1 MKLIQPRS
9 TINVSRGQPHDRERS
24 VTASLSLFIPA
35 ILTLALSGCMVEGGG
50 VSCGAGTRE
59 SAGTCVPVETGPG
72 LSCGAGTIEVDGA
85 CVPMTTDPGVT
96 CGVGTENINGEC
108 VPSAL
113 DPGHFLNP
121 LVELQSLHNV
131 GSHTDEVR
139 VREDNLLLNCSYT
152 FNVIDANDAADME
165 GLAVGLKHTIPNDSR
180 KPGCK
185 HLTWDEDLV
194 FTTHLGNIKNPAF
207 LSGWDITDP
216 KAPVQL
222 KVLQEPGVSYEGIDA
237 SNHNIFVGL
246 HKDGLGVY
254 NYDAAAGFT
263 RVGSLGGFTNAWGV
277 AARDNHVFVGDGVDG
292 LVTVDATDPTKP
304 IELGRVAT
312 GGQAKGVVVNGNFAY
327 VAAGS
332 AGVAI
337 VDISDLTKP
346 LVVGHAKMP
355 GTALRVAYS
364 ENRIFVAAWN
374 DVRVYDVTEP
384 ANPVFVAAV
393 RIPRDFDYEDLD
405 RELPTMRIFG
415 VAARGQDVF
424 IGTWE
429 NPYSY
434 RLEPARLAPNIRLPE
449 SAARTDFGPTE
460 VGKSKT
466 IPFEV
471 TNQGTAPLTLV
482 DNWVSGSAF
491 SVEPRQARIQPG
503 ETFTLNVTYL
513 ASKAE
518 EEVGYLH
525 IASDDPAAPVRK
537 AYLVG
542 NSPGVTVGAPLPLTN
557 GTMLDGTS
565 FSSEESKGSVLM
577 LTYFATYCPV
587 CANHLPDME
596 ERFWQKYKDKGL
608 HLVALNPKESTD
620 QAGLVQSYCD
630 NIKVSFPVGIEETA
644 STYAAVTA
652 NFSGPNPFP
661 VDVIVGKDGIVRYAA
676 HEYDPDAMDAIVEQA
691 LAE

>member
-1 MKLIQPRS
+1 M
-9 TINVSRGQPHDRERS
+9 
-24 VTASLSLFIPA
+24 
-35 ILTLALSGCMVEGGG
+35 LALPGCTREG

-59 SAGTCVPVETGPG
+59 VDGACLPAEINPELTCGEGTK
-72 LSCGAGTIEVDGA
+72 EVDGA
-85 CVPMTTDPGVT
+85 CVAVTTSPDVT
-96 CGVGTENINGEC
+96 CGDGTESIHGEC
-108 VPSAL
+108 VPTAL
-113 DPGHFLNP
+113 EPGHFLSP
-121 LVELQSLHNV
+121 LVELQSLHDV

-139 VREDNLLLNCSYT
+139 IREDNLLLNCSYT
-152 FNVIDANDAADME
+152 FNVIDAADPKDME
-165 GLAVGLKHTIPNDSR
+165 ALAAGLKHEIPGDIR

-185 HLTWDEDLV
+185 HLAWDDNLV

-222 KVLQEPGVSYEGIDA
+222 KVLQEPGVSYEGIDVA
-237 SNHNIFVGL
+237 NHAIFVGL
-246 HKDGLGVY
+246 HGGGLGVY
-254 NYDAAAGFT
+254 NYDAINGFT
-263 RVGSLGGFTNAWGV
+263 RVGALGGFTNAWGV

-292 LVTVDATDPTKP
+292 LVTVDATDPANP

-312 GGQAKGVVVNGNFAY
+312 GGQAKGVVVNGDFAY

-337 VDISDLTKP
+337 VDISDLKNP
-346 LVVGHAKMP
+346 LVVAHAKMP

-374 DVRVYDVTEP
+374 DVRVYDVSTP
-384 ANPVFVAAV
+384 AKPTFVAAV
-393 RIPRDFDYEDLD
+393 RIPRHFDYEDLN

-415 VAARGQDVF
+415 VAARAQDVF

-429 NPYSY
+429 NPFSY
-434 RLEPARLAPNIRLPE
+434 RLEPDRLAPNIRLPE
-449 SAARTDFGPTE
+449 SAARTDFGPLAM
-460 VGKSKT
+460 GASKT
-466 IPFEV
+466 LPFEV

-503 ETFTLNVTYL
+503 ETFKLNVTYV
-513 ASKAE
+513 ASSMD
-518 EEVGYLH
+518 EEVGYLN
-525 IASDDPAAPVRK
+525 IVSDDPAAPVRK

-542 NSPGVTVGAPLPLTN
+542 NSPGVTVGAPLPATT
-557 GTMLDGTS
+557 GAMLDGTS
-565 FSSEESKGSVLM
+565 WTSEESKGSVLI

-596 ERFWQKYKDKGL
+596 ERFWQTYKDQGL
-608 HLVALNPKESTD
+608 NIVALNPKESTD
-620 QAGLVQSYCD
+620 QIGLVQSYCD
-630 NIKVSFPVGIEETA
+630 TIKVTFPVGIEETA

-661 VDVIVGKDGIVRYAA
+661 VDVIVGKDGVVRYAS
-676 HEYDPDAMDAIVEQA
+676 HEYDPDTMEAIIQQA